1 MNRVSGSI
9 VRRDVARRGRLSPRR
24 LAERATARPRRVL
37 VTWALL
43 AVVGLLA
50 TGALLGS
57 ALTDK
62 GAVTNNPESH
72 QAKELIDARLPGRT
86 KVDEV
91 VIVRSERARV
101 TDAAF
106 RARVRSLVAEARRT
120 GGIRDIRS
128 YLGPGGGL
136 LVSRDR
142 HATIL
147 PVVLA
152 DPTSDSVD
160 KLIAVVQRSTGQG
173 GFAVHITGEHT
184 VGRDFGKVSES
195 DLRTGELQ
203 FGLPAALIVLLL
215 VFGTVVGASIPLLM
229 AMISIVVGLGLIAII
244 GQVFS

>member
-1 MNRVSGSI
+1 MVIWG
-9 VRRDVARRGRLSPRR
+9 V
-24 LAERATARPRRVL
+24 LALCGL
-37 VTWALL
+37 V
-43 AVVGLLA
+43 A

-72 QAKELIDARLPGRT
+72 QAKELIDSRLPGRT

-91 VIVRSERARV
+91 VIVRSDRARV
-101 TDAAF
+101 TEPVF
-106 RARVRSLVAEARRT
+106 RARVASLVGEARRA
-120 GGIRDIRS
+120 GAVRRVRS

-142 HATIL
+142 HATIV

-152 DPTSDSVD
+152 KPTSDSVD
-160 KLIAVVQRSTGQG
+160 KLIAIVQRSDGQG
-173 GFAVHITGEHT
+173 GFAVNITGEHT
-184 VGRDFGKVSES
+184 AGHDFQKVSES

-229 AMISIVVGLGLIAII
+229 AMISIVVGLGLMRSSAR
-244 GQVFS
+244 SSS